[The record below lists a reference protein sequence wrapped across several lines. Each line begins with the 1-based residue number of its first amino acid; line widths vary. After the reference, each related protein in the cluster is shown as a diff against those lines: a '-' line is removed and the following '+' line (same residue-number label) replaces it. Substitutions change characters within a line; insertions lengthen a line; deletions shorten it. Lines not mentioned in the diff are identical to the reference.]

1 MPRHRRAIARRMTND
16 PAPAE
21 RPLSLRF
28 LPRFLFRPEGSK
40 LAWVLKAWML
50 VLLPSILL
58 SVTVRV
64 SVPTAQG
71 PDLPLSGPVMVA
83 LVALIGPFL
92 ETLIMGG
99 VLLLL
104 ARFMTFGPAVWLSSI
119 GWGLAHSWGAPTW
132 GLVAWWPFLIFSTSF
147 LAWRERG
154 LATAILIVT
163 AIHVLQNSFAV
174 SLLLLGRTAWPVH

>member
-1 MPRHRRAIARRMTND
+1 MIQE

-40 LAWVLKAWML
+40 FAWVLKAWLL

-64 SVPTAQG
+64 SVPSAQG

-83 LVALIGPFL
+83 LVALVGPLL
-92 ETLIMGG
+92 ETLIMGV
-99 VLLLL
+99 VLLLFT
-104 ARFMTFGPAVWLSSI
+104 RFMASGPAVWLSSI
-119 GWGLAHSWGAPTW
+119 CWGVAHSWGAPTW
-132 GLVAWWPFLIFSTSF
+132 GLVAWWPFLIFSTAF
-147 LAWRERG
+147 LTWRERG
-154 LATAILIVT
+154 LGTAILIVT
-163 AIHVLQNSFAV
+163 AIHALQNSFAV
-174 SLLLLGRTAWPVH
+174 SLLLLGPFIDALTRGPI